1 METEPGDLA
10 ERLREALEQ
19 QRATSEIL
27 AAISRAPFEL
37 DNTLRTILEQGIA
50 LCRADTGRVLQVDG
64 SVLRERVQP
73 TGSYQW
79 VVTPWQPQ
87 TIEINRGTLI
97 GRAVLE
103 ARTQHAPDVRLDPEI
118 RFKGPPLTRLA
129 VPIMVAGHVRGVLNF
144 HRVEVAP
151 FSPTEIS
158 LIETFA
164 DQAAI
169 AIENVRL
176 LAETNDALERQTA
189 IGEVLEAM
197 SGSAG
202 NLDRVFE
209 AIVESAVRI
218 CGATNGGLFRIQ
230 GETFRLAASAGTFL
244 QEPLPDE
251 GNVRDP
257 LARPG
262 RDSLTGRVLLER
274 RTQRIDDIRTDIEY
288 RIPPSKNAS
297 AIRSMVGVPIIRGDE
312 ILGVIVARRVEPRPF
327 SPREVEILET
337 FARQAAIAIENVRLF
352 NETKEAL
359 ERQTATSEV
368 LQAIS
373 TSTSDV
379 QPVFDALVERAAR
392 LCDADMSTVNLRV
405 DADHYSLA
413 AAWNLPDWFG
423 HRHELTPLDRGT
435 ASGRVYLEG
444 RTLHWGDFLEDP
456 ELSEGARSRSVR
468 QGVRSLLCVP
478 IKKDGQAIGTIL
490 LRRSTVRPFAPR
502 QIELVETF
510 ADQAAIAIE
519 NVRLFNET
527 REKSGQLEVAN
538 QELASA
544 SRNKSEFLANMS
556 HELRTPL
563 NAVIGFS
570 DVLEQR
576 MFGELS
582 ERQSEYVRDI
592 ASSGRQL
599 LNLVNEILDL
609 SKVEAGRMELEP
621 SEFALRETIR
631 GALTFVRER
640 AASHA
645 IALSD
650 DSAPDL
656 GTVVADERKIR
667 QALLNLLS
675 NAVKF
680 TPDGGRVGVHAVRV
694 GAEVQVSVQDT
705 GIGIA
710 PEDQPRVFEEFRQ
723 VGKPSDRSH
732 EGTGLGLALAK
743 RFIELHGGRIWID
756 SEVGRGTTFTFAIPA
771 GRAAPAPA

>member
-1 METEPGDLA
+1 MCRRFKSGSRHRTHLLGFLSVDALGSNVTVRVAGRPDTFGCVESELGDVK
-10 ERLREALEQ
+10 ERLREARDQ

-27 AAISRAPFEL
+27 AAISRAPFEV
-37 DNTLRTILEQGIA
+37 DSTLRTILEQGTA

-64 SVLRERVQP
+64 PVLRERVQP

-87 TIEINRGTLI
+87 TVEITRSTLI
-97 GRAVLE
+97 GKAVLE
-103 ARTQHAPDVRLDPEI
+103 ACTQHAPDVRLDAEL

-129 VPIMVAGHVRGVLNF
+129 VPIKVAERVVGVLNF

-151 FSPTEIS
+151 FSPSEIA

-176 LAETNDALERQTA
+176 LTETNDALERQTA
-189 IGEVLEAM
+189 IGDVLEAM
-197 SGSAG
+197 SSSAG
-202 NLDRVFE
+202 NLADVFE

-230 GETFRLAASAGTFL
+230 GDTFQLAANAGTFL
-244 QEPLPDE
+244 QEPLLDE
-251 GNVRDP
+251 GTFRDP

-274 RTQRIDDIRTDIEY
+274 RTQRIDDIRTDSEY

-352 NETKEAL
+352 NET
-359 ERQTATSEV
+359 
-368 LQAIS
+368 
-373 TSTSDV
+373 
-379 QPVFDALVERAAR
+379 
-392 LCDADMSTVNLRV
+392 
-405 DADHYSLA
+405 
-413 AAWNLPDWFG
+413 
-423 HRHELTPLDRGT
+423 
-435 ASGRVYLEG
+435 
-444 RTLHWGDFLEDP
+444 
-456 ELSEGARSRSVR
+456 
-468 QGVRSLLCVP
+468 
-478 IKKDGQAIGTIL
+478 
-490 LRRSTVRPFAPR
+490 
-502 QIELVETF
+502 
-510 ADQAAIAIE
+510 
-519 NVRLFNET
+519 
-527 REKSGQLEVAN
+527 REKSAQLEVAN
-538 QELASA
+538 QELAVA
-544 SRNKSEFLANMS
+544 SKNKSEFLANMS

-592 ASSGRQL
+592 ATSGRQL
-599 LNLVNEILDL
+599 LELVNEILDL

-621 SEFALRETIR
+621 SEFAVNQMIR
-631 GALTFVRER
+631 SALTFVRER
-640 AASHA
+640 ASGHG
-645 IALSD
+645 IVLND
-650 DSAPDL
+650 DSASDG
-656 GTVVADERKIR
+656 GTIVADERKIR
-667 QALLNLLS
+667 QVLLNLLS

-680 TPDGGRVGVHAVRV
+680 TPDGGRVTVR
-694 GAEVQVSVQDT
+694 AERRDTEMQVSVTDT

-723 VGKPSDRSH
+723 VGTPSDRSH

-743 RFIELHGGRIWID
+743 RFIELHGGRIWIQ
-756 SEVGRGTTFTFAIPA
+756 SEVGKGTIFTFAIPVE
-771 GRAAPAPA
+771 RAAPAPA

>member
-1 METEPGDLA
+1 MCRRFKSGSRHRTHLLGFLSVDALGSNVTVRVAGRPDTFGCVESELGDVK
-10 ERLREALEQ
+10 ERLREARDQ

-27 AAISRAPFEL
+27 AAISRAPFEV
-37 DNTLRTILEQGIA
+37 DSTLRTILEQGTA

-64 SVLRERVQP
+64 PVLRERVQP

-87 TIEINRGTLI
+87 TVEITRSTLI
-97 GRAVLE
+97 GKAVLE
-103 ARTQHAPDVRLDPEI
+103 ACTQHAPDVRLDAEL

-129 VPIMVAGHVRGVLNF
+129 VPIKVAERVVGVLNF

-151 FSPTEIS
+151 FSPSEIA

-176 LAETNDALERQTA
+176 LTETNDALERQTA
-189 IGEVLEAM
+189 IGDVLEAM
-197 SGSAG
+197 SSSAG
-202 NLDRVFE
+202 NLADVFE

-230 GETFRLAASAGTFL
+230 GDTFQLAANAGTFL
-244 QEPLPDE
+244 QEPLLDE
-251 GNVRDP
+251 GTFRDP

-352 NETKEAL
+352 NET
-359 ERQTATSEV
+359 
-368 LQAIS
+368 
-373 TSTSDV
+373 
-379 QPVFDALVERAAR
+379 
-392 LCDADMSTVNLRV
+392 
-405 DADHYSLA
+405 
-413 AAWNLPDWFG
+413 
-423 HRHELTPLDRGT
+423 
-435 ASGRVYLEG
+435 
-444 RTLHWGDFLEDP
+444 
-456 ELSEGARSRSVR
+456 
-468 QGVRSLLCVP
+468 
-478 IKKDGQAIGTIL
+478 
-490 LRRSTVRPFAPR
+490 
-502 QIELVETF
+502 
-510 ADQAAIAIE
+510 
-519 NVRLFNET
+519 
-527 REKSGQLEVAN
+527 REKSAQLEVAN
-538 QELASA
+538 QELAVA
-544 SRNKSEFLANMS
+544 SKNKSEFLANMS

-592 ASSGRQL
+592 ATSGRQL
-599 LNLVNEILDL
+599 LELVNEILDL

-621 SEFALRETIR
+621 SEFAVSQMIR
-631 GALTFVRER
+631 SALTFVRER
-640 AASHA
+640 ASGHG
-645 IALSD
+645 IVLND
-650 DSAPDL
+650 DSASDG
-656 GTVVADERKIR
+656 GTIVADERKIR
-667 QALLNLLS
+667 QVLLNLLS

-680 TPDGGRVGVHAVRV
+680 TPDGGRVTVR
-694 GAEVQVSVQDT
+694 AERRDTEMQVSVTDT

-723 VGKPSDRSH
+723 VGTPSDRSH

-743 RFIELHGGRIWID
+743 RFIELHGGRIWIQ
-756 SEVGRGTTFTFAIPA
+756 SEVGKGTIFTFAIPVE
-771 GRAAPAPA
+771 RAAPAPA